1 MFTLLAGWIGSPAL
15 ALTSVTTVKSSPA
28 TVSKLA
34 KYELSFTLS
43 RTFPA
48 DSFLPYYYYD
58 AADTPAAFPGRTSPY
73 GADGITVNVVF
84 TSPTGVQKTV
94 PAFYYQDF
102 TRTQAGNGDEIMTP
116 LATIDWRARFTPEEV
131 GTYSY
136 YITVSDKDGTSRYPT
151 TGATSFSVSA
161 SSNKGFL
168 RVSPT
173 DSRFFTL
180 SSGQDFVPIGS
191 GHQWWTSKNA
201 TRSYD
206 YETTFNDFGKNGV
219 NFVRLWTQNDGYA
232 LTVESHFDH
241 YKWPDDFNPEN
252 RIDLATIPKGTQIN
266 MRGAYELDKITE
278 AAERN
283 GIYMVLSSHEDP
295 YWIWDVPREDLLNP
309 LYLNYWKRNY
319 RYRIAR
325 WGYSPAVGAI
335 EHWNEH
341 GHIAVGSN
349 LSNFYQTLSTYIRS
363 IDPFGHL
370 FTTSQGSQAYSPA
383 FYSTNAMSIVSY
395 HDYLM
400 SSRYSADLFGDETN
414 FLYRAAQCLR
424 APKTTGCFF
433 GDGSNWTG
441 AQKPIFWGEFDTSG
455 PTWNDPGTPSL
466 LAQHNGLWSGLFS
479 SAGSSPLDWFWD
491 SQTFIPEKLADK
503 KVASTFF
510 SDISYASAQ
519 FTHLSTADVAMTAP
533 TVTASDAKIRAL
545 VLRASNGLHAYAWV
559 QHKDSTWQ
567 RGLVTTPVTGT
578 VTIPGLSAGT
588 YTITTTNTKTGTTTS
603 TTATA
608 GTGGAVVVPVT
619 GLTTDVAIKIRNTNY
634 VPTSPAPTTAPTPT
648 PVATPTAVPAT
659 PTPTPAGI
667 TPTCNANINGDTI
680 VDISDYS
687 LLVQNFFV
695 TPPKVARADIDANGI
710 VDIVDYSIFV
720 KSLFLSCPAIATPT
734 PVATVAP
741 TPVPTVAPTT
751 PPVAPTP
758 TPSPITSAGEWTQ
771 FGSDSQKTSYAA
783 TIPATPWK
791 YKWQWNGAGAD
802 GKKQAGHLSVPDYVQ
817 PITGGNRVYMIAAN
831 QVYALD
837 KTTGSQIWTKGSIG
851 TLTGTGVYDAEN
863 LYIGSSN
870 GIVYKLNAA
879 TGATTAQF
887 TGAGS
892 FGVSLTLANGTL
904 FAGSSNGTLY
914 AINPTTMSQVWAY
927 AAGFP
932 IVTPSAYS
940 PSKSTIIVNSQ
951 DLYVHAINVSTGA
964 RIWRVKPTPRTYQA
978 GTPTATG
985 AQFEEGWPVIA
996 EQHGIVFVRYR
1007 LDWDTLWTWNPF
1019 PTTNA
1024 AIKANLISRPD
1035 VQPLFALNLNNGTQA
1050 FVPNVG
1056 NGGAGDGGTLPM
1068 GPQPVIRNINGKEVA
1083 YIIWRNGLTCAAG
1096 WCDGREDAA
1105 MGEMVLDGT
1114 TVAGYGA
1121 GDVRFIRN
1129 PDIQTDEMMNITMA
1143 GDTIFHSHWLINSA
1157 EKITDRSDALGSTYL
1172 NPIKTTDSPFVI
1184 WRQVYCPTTNSTCN
1198 PQLFPGGTTLSYGPA
1213 NCQFNATS
1221 RYCSAGLY
1229 SYGDQRGYPAG
1240 FYEYHNDNNSGTTP
1254 FTVVSGGLV
1263 LVKTNDGGLIAL
1275 ENGNPGASAATV
1287 NPIVMTSLQSTV
1299 LGASTE
1305 PLPTVITH
1313 DQAKAHMDEYV
1324 SVTGTIASAVD
1335 HMPKGIYLGF
1345 TNPHDGHLL
1354 VRIFGKDVKN
1364 FPYDLLSL
1372 KGKKIT
1378 VTGKITLYW
1387 PEGKDPEIIVTSPD
1401 QISVQ

>member
-73 GADGITVNVVF
+73 GVDGITVNVVF

-136 YITVSDKDGTSRYPT
+136 YITVADKDGTSRYPT

-325 WGYSPAVGAI
+325 WGYSPAVGAL

-370 FTTSQGSQAYSPA
+370 FTTSQGSQAYSPG
-383 FYSTNAMSIVSY
+383 FYSTTAMSIVSY

-791 YKWQWNGAGAD
+791 YKWQWNGASTTGL
-802 GKKQAGHLSVPDYVQ
+802 KQAGHLKSPDLVQ
-817 PITGGNRVYMIAAN
+817 PITGGGRVYMVAGN
-831 QVYALD
+831 QVFALD
-837 KTTGSQIWTKGSIG
+837 KTTGSQIWAKGSIG
-851 TLTGTGVYDAEN
+851 TLNATGVYDAEN

-887 TGAGS
+887 TGAGNFSLSLS
-892 FGVSLTLANGTL
+892 FANGLL
-904 FAGSSNGTLY
+904 FAGSSTGTLY
-914 AINPTTMSQVWAY
+914 AINPSTMTQAWAY
-927 AAGFP
+927 QAGSP
-932 IVTPSAYS
+932 IVTSSSYS
-940 PSKSTIIVNSQ
+940 PSKNAVLVVSQ
-951 DLYVHAINVSTGA
+951 DLFVHSIDLTTGA
-964 RIWRVKPTPRTYQA
+964 RKWRIKPTNRTYTTLNA
-978 GTPTATG
+978 ELNLTEAV
-985 AQFEEGWPVIA
+985 EGWPVIA
-996 EQHGIVFVRYR
+996 EQHGIVFIRYR
-1007 LDWDTLWTWNPF
+1007 LEWNSLWTGNPF

-1024 AIKANLISRPD
+1024 AIRTLLAGDNTRQS
-1035 VQPLFALNLNNGTQA
+1035 LFALNLTDGSTA
-1050 FVPNVG
+1050 FVPAVG

-1068 GPQPVIRNINGKEVA
+1068 GPQPVIRTVGGKEVA
-1083 YIIWRNGLTCAAG
+1083 YVIWRNGLTCVGAPS
-1096 WCDGREDAA
+1096 CDGREDAV
-1105 MGEMVLDGT
+1105 MGEMVLDNT
-1114 TVAGYGA
+1114 TVAGYQA
-1121 GDVRFIRN
+1121 GDMRFVQFE
-1129 PDIQTDEMMNITMA
+1129 DIQTDEMMNISMA
-1143 GDTIFHSHWLINSA
+1143 GDTIFHSHWLINA
-1157 EKITDRSDALGSTYL
+1157 AAKITDRSDAKGSTFL
-1172 NPIKTTDSPFVI
+1172 NPIATVPAPYAI
-1184 WRQVYCPTTNSTCN
+1184 WRQCNLQNTCN
-1198 PQLFPGGTTLSYGPA
+1198 FPGCVSNNYCGI
-1213 NCQFNATS
+1213 NCAASNS
-1221 RYCSAGLY
+1221 RYCKDGLY
-1229 SYGDQRGYPAG
+1229 GYGDSRMYSSKPG
-1240 FYEYHNDNNSGTTP
+1240 FYEYNNDSKDTTMGTTP
-1254 FTVVSGGLV
+1254 FTVVSSGLV
-1263 LVKTNDGGLIAL
+1263 LIKSDDGAIIAL
-1275 ENGNPGASAATV
+1275 ESGNPLVTTSTV
-1287 NPIVMTSLQSTV
+1287 TPIVMTSLQSDV
-1299 LGASTE
+1299 LGANTSTTPNVIKYQDALNHLNE
-1305 PLPTVITH
+1305 TVTV
-1313 DQAKAHMDEYV
+1313 E
-1324 SVTGTIASAVD
+1324 GTIASAVD
-1335 HMPKGIYLGF
+1335 HMPKAIYLGF
-1345 TNPHDGHLL
+1345 TNPHDGALL
-1354 VRIFGKDVKN
+1354 VRVFAKDVSK
-1364 FPYDLLSL
+1364 FPYDLMKL
-1372 KGKKIT
+1372 KGKKIR
-1378 VTGKITLYW
+1378 VTGTVTLYW